1 MRTGFAIVKLKDKV
15 PIFKICILY
24 NHSTVKKEQLTRKQ
38 NKFKKNIYLKAPS
51 YHDIHV
57 QEEG

>member
-1 MRTGFAIVKLKDKV
+1 MRTGFAIIKLKDKV
-15 PIFKICILY
+15 PTFKICILY

-38 NKFKKNIYLKAPS
+38 NKLKKKYLKAPS